1 MGRVLVVED
10 NAMVRESFVELL
22 GQRGY
27 ELVEATD
34 GEQALTI
41 MRRRPCAL
49 AIVDVMM
56 PTMGGL
62 EFRQELQA
70 IAPSVKILFVTG
82 QPDKFEQLVEDDPD
96 FAEGRMNVLF
106 KPVHPV
112 KLLAEVERLI
122 GPPEASA

>member
-1 MGRVLVVED
+1 
-10 NAMVRESFVELL
+10 MVRESFVELL